1 LLATAEATPAGSDPA
16 AVTCEKTGEVLQ
28 GAAQRTGLWCHTAK
42 ARPTRRRELEA
53 ERKPNVSIVEVPDFE
68 KRRGEELMGLK
79 KEFQE
84 TPQGQVVM
92 LAVELIRSA
101 KKFSFD
107 KHEDGSVQAAFTISL
122 APDRSFRVKI
132 ERGSSGK
139 FGLNWDPVKVVPGQA
154 KRKSPRT
161 R

>member
-1 LLATAEATPAGSDPA
+1 MSYSKSATE
-16 AVTCEKTGEVLQ
+16 
-28 GAAQRTGLWCHTAK
+28 
-42 ARPTRRRELEA
+42 TRKRELEA
-53 ERKPNVSIVEVPDFE
+53 ERKPNVSIGEVPVFK

-79 KEFQE
+79 KEIQE

-101 KKFSFD
+101 KEFSFE
-107 KHEDGSVQAAFTISL
+107 KQEDGGVQAAFTISL
-122 APDRSFRVKI
+122 APERSYRVKI
-132 ERGSSGK
+132 ERGSTGK